1 MLPALLLQAAT
12 LDIYQ
17 LPLFSERTVVARM
30 NALVDTRTGERVSLE
45 QFAERC
51 REERFVYVGENHDSA
66 DAHRWQALLVG
77 ALDRAGRNVIVGLE
91 MYQRP
96 MQVHLDKWTLG
107 KYEEA
112 EFLERSDWAGQWGFD
127 FALYRPIV
135 TYCRDRKLRMVALNV
150 PRDWVR
156 TASRQGY
163 DALPQD
169 ADLPPELELGNAIHR
184 RVFDAM
190 MEGHPPGAA
199 LEGMYRGQVL
209 WDEGMADSA
218 LRYLE
223 RTVVTPNT
231 VFVVLAGNG
240 HVLYRQGI
248 NYRVH
253 RRTGERGVTVVTV
266 GIEGGELT
274 RRVSADVGDYVIGI
288 RPSGG

>member
-1 MLPALLLQAAT
+1 VLPALLLQAAT
-12 LDIYQ
+12 LDVYQ

-30 NALVDTRTGERVSLE
+30 NALVDTRTGERVTLE
-45 QFAERC
+45 EFAERC
-51 REERFVYVGENHDSA
+51 RGERFVYIGENHDSA
-66 DAHRWQALLVG
+66 DAHRWQALLIG

-107 KYEEA
+107 KYDEA

-127 FALYRPIV
+127 FALYRPIF

-248 NYRVH
+248 NYRVQ

-288 RPSGG
+288 RPGGG

>member
-1 MLPALLLQAAT
+1 MLA
-12 LDIYQ
+12 DVYQ
-17 LPLFSERTVVARM
+17 LPLFSNRTVEARL
-30 NALVDTRTGERVSLE
+30 NQIVDTRTGRVVTLE
-45 QFAERC
+45 EFAERC
-51 REERFVYVGENHDSA
+51 AGERFVYVGENHDSA
-66 DAHRWQALLVG
+66 DAHRWQALVIG

-96 MQVHLDKWTLG
+96 MQVHLDKWVLG
-107 KYEEA
+107 KYEET
-112 EFLERSDWAGQWGFD
+112 EFLERSDWKNQWGFD
-127 FALYRPIV
+127 FSLYRPIFK
-135 TYCRDRKLRMVALNV
+135 YCQDHTIRLVALNV

-156 TASRQGY
+156 IASREGY
-163 DALPQD
+163 DALPAD
-169 ADLPPELELGNAIHR
+169 AELPPELYLGNEKHR
-184 RVFDAM
+184 QVFDAM

-248 NYRVH
+248 NYRVW
-253 RRTGERGVTVVTV
+253 RRTGDRGITVVTV
-266 GIEGGELT
+266 AMERGSV
-274 RRVSADVGDYVIGI
+274 RRPVSADVGDYVIGI
-288 RPSGG
+288 RSSE

>member
-1 MLPALLLQAAT
+1 MLPVLLLQT
-12 LDIYQ
+12 STIDVYR
-17 LPLFSERTVVARM
+17 LPLLSERTVIARM
-30 NALVDTRTGERVSLE
+30 NALVDTRTGERVALE

-51 REERFVYVGENHDSA
+51 KGERFVYVGENHDSE

-77 ALDRAGRNVIVGLE
+77 ALDRGGRSVIVGLE

-96 MQVHLDKWTLG
+96 MQVHLDKWVLG
-107 KYEEA
+107 KYEES
-112 EFLERSDWAGQWGFD
+112 EFLKESDWAGQWGFD
-127 FALYRPIV
+127 FALYRPIFS
-135 TYCRDRKLRMVALNV
+135 YCRERKIRMVALNV

-163 DALPQD
+163 EALSGESG
-169 ADLPPELELGNAIHR
+169 LPPELFLGNGLHR
-184 RVFDAM
+184 RLFEAM

-199 LEGMYRGQVL
+199 LDGMYRGQVL

-231 VFVVLAGNG
+231 VFITLAGNG

-248 NYRVH
+248 NYRVE

-266 GIEGGELT
+266 PLEGDELA
-274 RRVSADVGDYVIGI
+274 REVSADIGDYVIGI
-288 RPSGG
+288 R